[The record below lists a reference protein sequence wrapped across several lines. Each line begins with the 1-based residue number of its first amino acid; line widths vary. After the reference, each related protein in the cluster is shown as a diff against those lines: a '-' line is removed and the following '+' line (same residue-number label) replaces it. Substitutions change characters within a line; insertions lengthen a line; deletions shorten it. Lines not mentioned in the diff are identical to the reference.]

1 MITRL
6 RANNFK
12 SLRSV
17 DLRLGALTVLVG
29 ENGAGKSNVL
39 DALRFIK
46 DALDHNL
53 DHAVRDR
60 GGIDEV
66 RRRTSGH
73 PTNFTLH
80 LDLSSDDF
88 AGTYRV
94 RVAAVA
100 GKEYRVAE
108 ETCEVTVH
116 GEVSGPV
123 RYRVVDGVVED
134 APPTLQAAPD
144 KRDLFLRAISG
155 QPPFDRVFWALR
167 SVSILNPNPG
177 VIREYQ
183 KPDAS
188 QWLARD
194 ARNLASVVKGMAEHD
209 REAMERVVT
218 YLGALV
224 PGVTAM
230 RHHAYGPRET
240 LLFQQVM
247 DNDAAWSF
255 YATSMSD
262 GTLRAAAIL
271 VGIFQR
277 GALAIGIEEPEVALH
292 PGAARVLADAIA
304 EASDTTQVVFTTHSP
319 ELLDHEGV
327 SPDYLYVVGIHRGV
341 TILEPVPVHLRDV
354 VRDGLFTVGELLR
367 MGQLVPGPAEIAP
380 AARSVPMFD
389 RD

>member
-1 MITRL
+1 
-6 RANNFK
+6 
-12 SLRSV
+12 
-17 DLRLGALTVLVG
+17 
-29 ENGAGKSNVL
+29 
-39 DALRFIK
+39 
-46 DALDHNL
+46 
-53 DHAVRDR
+53 
-60 GGIDEV
+60 
-66 RRRTSGH
+66 
-73 PTNFTLH
+73 
-80 LDLSSDDF
+80 
-88 AGTYRV
+88 
-94 RVAAVA
+94 
-100 GKEYRVAE
+100 
-108 ETCEVTVH
+108 
-116 GEVSGPV
+116 
-123 RYRVVDGVVED
+123 
-134 APPTLQAAPD
+134 
-144 KRDLFLRAISG
+144 
-155 QPPFDRVFWALR
+155 
-167 SVSILNPNPG
+167 
-177 VIREYQ
+177 
-183 KPDAS
+183 
-188 QWLARD
+188 
-194 ARNLASVVKGMAEHD
+194 
-209 REAMERVVT
+209 
-218 YLGALV
+218 
-224 PGVTAM
+224 
-230 RHHAYGPRET
+230 
-240 LLFQQVM
+240 M